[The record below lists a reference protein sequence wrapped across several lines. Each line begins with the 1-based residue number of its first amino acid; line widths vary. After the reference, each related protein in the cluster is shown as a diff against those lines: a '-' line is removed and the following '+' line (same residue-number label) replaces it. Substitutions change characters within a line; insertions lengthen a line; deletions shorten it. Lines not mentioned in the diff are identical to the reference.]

1 MSDFL
6 GKLKE
11 KEDWKDKEVQMK
23 IHTVSQFLPN
33 PLKSQEF
40 LKKFAGHLLSDT
52 VLMNS
57 LDKGQLISECFLDL
71 LKFPKKNKQKLDKF
85 LPWNLESG

>member
-52 VLMNS
+52 LLMNS
-57 LDKGQLISECFLDL
+57 LDKGQLISDCLFDILS
-71 LKFPKKNKQKLDKF
+71 FPKKNLTKF
-85 LPWNLESG
+85 CPRI

>member
-57 LDKGQLISECFLDL
+57 LDKGQLISECFLYL
-71 LKFPKKNKQKLDKF
+71 LNFPKK
-85 LPWNLESG
+85 PT

>member
-57 LDKGQLISECFLDL
+57 LDKGQLISECLFDNLN
-71 LKFPKKNKQKLDKF
+71 FPKNQQKN
-85 LPWNLESG
+85 

>member
-1 MSDFL
+1 MSEFL
-6 GKLKE
+6 EKLKE
-11 KEDWKDKEVQMK
+11 TKDWKNKEVQMK

-40 LKKFAGHLLSDT
+40 LKKFAGHLLQDQ

-57 LDKGQLISECFLDL
+57 LDKVVNDPDISCKDCNETMVWTY
-71 LKFPKKNKQKLDKF
+71 PV
-85 LPWNLESG
+85 

>member
-1 MSDFL
+1 MSEFL
-6 GKLKE
+6 EKLKE
-11 KEDWKDKEVQMK
+11 TKDWKNKEVQMK

-40 LKKFAGHLLSDT
+40 LKKFAGHLLQDQ

-57 LDKGQLISECFLDL
+57 LDKVVNDPDISCKDCNETMVRSH
-71 LKFPKKNKQKLDKF
+71 LKALRD
-85 LPWNLESG
+85 